1 MLGITS
7 FSSQN
12 KYSQNIIPVLQMR
25 KLTQKGEVT
34 SLSRSKIETCA
45 KSGRVTVVCVEG
57 ITHDPFPLKGAL
69 PVQMPRVSL
78 TAECLACTSN
88 ETRPHI
94 HLNTLMKKQ

>member
-1 MLGITS
+1 M
-7 FSSQN
+7 
-12 KYSQNIIPVLQMR
+12 
-25 KLTQKGEVT
+25 
-34 SLSRSKIETCA
+34 CA

-88 ETRPHI
+88 ETRPTYSLKYTDEETVTRKHGI
-94 HLNTLMKKQ
+94 SHLSQFSALGL